1 MPGLRRDAGVGKQP
15 FERNELVALLTK
27 NVDGLKCGL
36 DTRVIWVVQENDVA
50 AFGVFDDVV
59 RDEVPV
65 AHAPIHRVE
74 RPVDERDGDGAFECV
89 ACKAPGRAQPV
100 VTVAEDGAQR
110 LVRFLDFGE
119 CSGVSAVKTD
129 VRVAV
134 ADGLRL
140 SCGGR
145 DLRCPRS
152 ARR

>member
-1 MPGLRRDAGVGKQP
+1 M
-15 FERNELVALLTK
+15 
-27 NVDGLKCGL
+27 
-36 DTRVIWVVQENDVA
+36 QENDVA

-65 AHAPIHRVE
+65 AHAPIHRVD

-134 ADGLRL
+134 AA
-140 SCGGR
+140 
-145 DLRCPRS
+145 PT
-152 ARR
+152 